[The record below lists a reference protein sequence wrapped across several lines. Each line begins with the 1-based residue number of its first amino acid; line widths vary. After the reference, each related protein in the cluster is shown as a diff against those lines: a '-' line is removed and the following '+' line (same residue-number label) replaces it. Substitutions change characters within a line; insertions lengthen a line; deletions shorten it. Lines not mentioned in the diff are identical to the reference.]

1 MSTPSTP
8 STPPDARTAAAGQPR
23 GSGPDHLIGGRYR
36 LTRLLGSGGM
46 GDVWEAWDE
55 RLHRAVAVKR
65 LYAQP
70 GVSADIAEV
79 STNRAMREAR
89 ITARLQHPHA
99 VTVYDVVEDH
109 GQPCLVMQ
117 LVPSEPLSA
126 RLSGGRTL
134 PLQEVALLGS
144 HLASALSAAHQAGI
158 VHRDV
163 KPGNVLLAED
173 GTARLSDFG
182 IAHAMGDVTLTSTGM
197 VTGTPAYLAPEVAR
211 GEESAYPADV
221 FSLGA
226 TLYTALEGHPPFGTE
241 SNPMALLH
249 RVASGIVEPPQHS
262 GELTPLLE
270 EMLQVRPEDRP
281 SMAEVTAELSAVA
294 AGSSPTTSMPAAT
307 TVQDGPLPV
316 PLTDEPDAFF
326 DDLSD
331 DDYDEPDPRGDDRRA
346 PVGAAATTT
355 RRRRGPWL
363 ILAVLA
369 LLALLAIALFR
380 SLSGDA
386 PVASPPAVSSSAPA
400 TSAPSAAPS
409 TTPSATSA
417 APATSATP
425 AAPSASSP
433 ARASTTAPAVPPPAT
448 APPTST
454 SAPPSTATTTATTPS
469 GSDLAGAVSRY
480 YGVMPGGTDQGW
492 PLLTA
497 RYQTEKTGG
506 RTAYQRFWDQ
516 FSKVTAT
523 DVVGTAPGTV
533 RATITYTF
541 KDGRVQRESTTF
553 GMVVDGGVIKID
565 TSNVG

>member
-1 MSTPSTP
+1 MAPG
-8 STPPDARTAAAGQPR
+8 TPPEARGPNTGPPEGNAADR
-23 GSGPDHLIGGRYR
+23 LIGGRYR

-70 GVSADIAEV
+70 GVSDEIAEV
-79 STNRAMREAR
+79 ATNRAMREAR
-89 ITARLQHPHA
+89 ITARLQHQHA

-144 HLASALSAAHQAGI
+144 HLAGALSAAHQAGI

-226 TLYTALEGHPPFGTE
+226 TLYTALEGRPPFGTE

-249 RVASGIVEPPQHS
+249 RVASGVVDPPQHS
-262 GELTPLLE
+262 GALTPLLE
-270 EMLQVRPEDRP
+270 EMLQARPEDRP
-281 SMAEVTAELSAVA
+281 TMAEVTSELAAIA
-294 AGSSPTTSMPAAT
+294 AGSAPTTSLPAAPTPTTPTTPT
-307 TVQDGPLPV
+307 TVQDTPLPV
-316 PLTDEPDAFF
+316 PLTDQPDELYEFEP
-326 DDLSD
+326 
-331 DDYDEPDPRGDDRRA
+331 EPETDPYDDRARGPVRPA
-346 PVGAAATTT
+346 PAT
-355 RRRRGPWL
+355 RRGRRGPWL
-363 ILAVLA
+363 ILVALVLIA
-369 LLALLAIALFR
+369 LLAFALLR
-380 SLSGDA
+380 SRTGDA
-386 PVASPPAVSSSAPA
+386 PVASPPAAASSSASASAAPSTAATSSAPSATSATSATPSTAPSSAPSSATSSTAPPPTTSAPA
-400 TSAPSAAPS
+400 TSTTAAPS
-409 TTPSATSA
+409 TTQA
-417 APATSATP
+417 P
-425 AAPSASSP
+425 AAPSA
-433 ARASTTAPAVPPPAT
+433 A
-448 APPTST
+448 
-454 SAPPSTATTTATTPS
+454 
-469 GSDLAGAVSRY
+469 DLAGAVNRY
-480 YGVMPGGTDQGW
+480 YGLMPGGTDQGW

-497 RYQTEKTGG
+497 RYQAEKTGG
-506 RTAYQRFWDQ
+506 RAAYQRFWDQ
-516 FSKVTAT
+516 FSRVTAT
-523 DVVGTAPGTV
+523 SVVGTAPGTV
-533 RATITYTF
+533 QATITYTY
-541 KDGRVQRESTTF
+541 KDGRTSREQTTF
-553 GMVVDGGVIKID
+553 GIVDDGGVLKID
-565 TSNVG
+565 TSSVG